1 MTDEMTANGNSA
13 DSKLRAEPRAKSR
26 DETPAESP
34 AKPREEPR
42 AESPIDPAVDDAPKA
57 ADAPL
62 QAEPEP
68 DPEGRA
74 DAEKQQV
81 TFAVRIGKLRRKYP
95 FVASQDLAK
104 HTGRTVI
111 VDADYGL
118 DLGILGEQWPDEG
131 AKALGAIV
139 RLADS
144 DDFAQILRNADT
156 DAEARAVFVEAVAG
170 ESLQMKLVGIDHSY
184 ERTKITFYYHAE
196 GRVDFRQLVKALA
209 SKLRRRIEL
218 YQLNLRDQF
227 LFHPF
232 LGPCGREL
240 CCKAKPELFSQKV
253 PTRLAKQQKMSYNP
267 AKMAGMCGK
276 PRCCLRYEVDSYKE
290 FADFLGVKP
299 GRAFKRRA
307 DGLECKLVDWHMLT
321 DEVIVETGEEE
332 ELTFSLAEF
341 KRDFAPVAATG
352 SRRAK

>member
-1 MTDEMTANGNSA
+1 MTDEMTAGSSGAN
-13 DSKLRAEPRAKSR
+13 AEPRAEPC

-34 AKPREEPR
+34 AESREEPR
-42 AESPIDPAVDDAPKA
+42 AESPIDPAVDDAPEA

-62 QAEPEP
+62 LAESEP

-95 FVASQDLAK
+95 FVASQDLAQ
-104 HTGRTVI
+104 HAGRAVI

-118 DLGILGEQWPDEG
+118 DLGILGEPWQGDG

-144 DDFAQILRNADT
+144 DDFAQMLRNADT
-156 DAEARAVFVEAVAG
+156 DAEARAVFVEAVAQ
-170 ESLQMKLVGIDHSY
+170 ENLQMKLVGIDHSY

-209 SKLRRRIEL
+209 SRLRRRIEL

-267 AKMAGMCGK
+267 AKMAGMCGR

-299 GRAFKRRA
+299 GRPFKRRA
-307 DGLECKLVDWHMLT
+307 DGLECRLVDWRMLT

-332 ELTFSLAEF
+332 ELTFCLAEF
-341 KRDFAPVAATG
+341 KRDFSPVATTG
-352 SRRAK
+352 SRRPK

>member
-1 MTDEMTANGNSA
+1 MTDEITANGNSA
-13 DSKLRAEPRAKSR
+13 DTRPRAEPR
-26 DETPAESP
+26 DETPPEPPSKP
-34 AKPREEPR
+34 FVDEAKETP
-42 AESPIDPAVDDAPKA
+42 PKA
-57 ADAPL
+57 DAST
-62 QAEPEP
+62 AT
-68 DPEGRA
+68 
-74 DAEKQQV
+74 QQV
-81 TFAVRIGKLRRKYP
+81 TYAVRIGKLRRKYP
-95 FVASQDLAK
+95 FVAPKDLAG
-104 HTGRTVI
+104 HAGRAVI

-118 DLGILGEQWPDEG
+118 DLGVLGELWQDDG
-131 AKALGAIV
+131 VKALGAIV
-139 RLADS
+139 RLADA
-144 DDFAQILRNADT
+144 DDLAQAMRNSET
-156 DAEARAVFVEAVAG
+156 DPECRAVFNEAVAG
-170 ESLQMKLVGIDHSY
+170 EKLQMKLVGIDHSY

-196 GRVDFRQLVKALA
+196 GRVDFRQLVKTLA

-253 PTRLAKQQKMSYNP
+253 PTRLAKQQKLSYNP

-299 GRAFKRRA
+299 GRPFKRRA
-307 DGLECKLVDWHMLT
+307 DGLECRLVDWNMLT
-321 DEVIVETGEEE
+321 DKVIVETGEED

-341 KRDFAPVAATG
+341 KRDFAPATATG
-352 SRRAK
+352 SRRSK

>member
-1 MTDEMTANGNSA
+1 MTDATTSNGDSA
-13 DSKLRAEPRAKSR
+13 DSRPDAEPCAEPR
-26 DETPAESP
+26 
-34 AKPREEPR
+34 
-42 AESPIDPAVDDAPKA
+42 DDAPAEPPAEPA
-57 ADAPL
+57 ADEA
-62 QAEPEP
+62 AETQPE
-68 DPEGRA
+68 A
-74 DAEKQQV
+74 DAVADAQQV

-95 FVASQDLAK
+95 FAAPQDFAQ
-104 HTGRTVI
+104 HAGRAVI

-118 DLGILGEQWPDEG
+118 DMGILSEPWQGD
-131 AKALGAIV
+131 AVKDLGAVV
-139 RLADS
+139 RPADAE
-144 DDFAQILRNADT
+144 DFAQAMRNAQS
-156 DAEARAVFVEAVAG
+156 DAECRAIFDEAVAA
-170 ESLQMKLVGIDHSY
+170 EKLDMRLVGIDHSH
-184 ERTKITFYYHAE
+184 ERTKVTFYYHAE
-196 GRVDFRQLVKALA
+196 GRVDFRQLVKTLA

-240 CCKAKPELFSQKV
+240 CCKAKPEIFSQKV

-299 GRAFKRRA
+299 GRAFRRHT
-307 DGLECKLVDWHMLT
+307 DGLECRLVDWNMVT
-321 DEVIVETGEEE
+321 DEVIVETAGEE

-341 KRDFAPVAATG
+341 KRDFAPAPTSG
-352 SRRAK
+352 SKRAK

>member
-1 MTDEMTANGNSA
+1 MTDEITANGNSA
-13 DSKLRAEPRAKSR
+13 DSKPHVEPRAESR
-26 DETPAESP
+26 DETPAEP
-34 AKPREEPR
+34 PVEPIADEAEETP
-42 AESPIDPAVDDAPKA
+42 PKA
-57 ADAPL
+57 GAN
-62 QAEPEP
+62 AETQ
-68 DPEGRA
+68 R
-74 DAEKQQV
+74 V
-81 TFAVRIGKLRRKYP
+81 TFAVQIGKLRRRYP
-95 FVASQDLAK
+95 FAASQHFAQ
-104 HTGRTVI
+104 HAGRAVI
-111 VDADYGL
+111 VDSDYGL
-118 DLGILGEQWPDEG
+118 DMGVLSEPWQGDG

-139 RLADS
+139 RLADA
-144 DDFAQILRNADT
+144 DDFAQALRNAET
-156 DAEARAVFVEAVAG
+156 DAECRAAFNEAVAN
-170 ESLQMKLVGIDHSY
+170 ENLQMKLVGIDHSY

-196 GRVDFRQLVKALA
+196 GRVDFRLLVKVLA

-253 PTRLAKQQKMSYNP
+253 PTRLAKQQKLSYNP

-290 FADFLGVKP
+290 FADFLGVRP

-307 DGLECKLVDWHMLT
+307 DGLECRLVDWNMLT
-321 DEVIVETGEEE
+321 DEIIVETGEEE
-332 ELTFSLAEF
+332 ELTFGLAEF

-352 SRRAK
+352 SKSSK

>member
-1 MTDEMTANGNSA
+1 MTDEITANGNSA
-13 DSKLRAEPRAKSR
+13 DSKPHVEPRAEPCG
-26 DETPAESP
+26 ETPAEP
-34 AKPREEPR
+34 PVEPFTDEAEETP
-42 AESPIDPAVDDAPKA
+42 PKA
-57 ADAPL
+57 DAN
-62 QAEPEP
+62 AET
-68 DPEGRA
+68 R
-74 DAEKQQV
+74 QV
-81 TFAVRIGKLRRKYP
+81 TFAVQIGKLRRSYP
-95 FVASQDLAK
+95 FAASQDFAQ
-104 HTGRTVI
+104 HAGRAVI

-118 DLGILGEQWPDEG
+118 DMGVLSEPWQGDG

-139 RLADS
+139 RLADA
-144 DDFAQILRNADT
+144 DDFAQTLRNAET
-156 DAEARAVFVEAVAG
+156 DAECRAAFNEAVAG
-170 ESLQMKLVGIDHSY
+170 ETLQMKIVGVDHSY

-253 PTRLAKQQKMSYNP
+253 PTRLAKQQKLSYNP

-276 PRCCLRYEVDSYKE
+276 PRCCLRYEVESYKE
-290 FADFLGVKP
+290 FADFLGVRP
-299 GRAFKRRA
+299 GRAFKRRS
-307 DGLECKLVDWHMLT
+307 DGRECKLVDWHMLT
-321 DEVIVETGEEE
+321 DEVIVETREEE

-341 KRDFAPVAATG
+341 KRDFAPVTATG
-352 SRRAK
+352 SKPSK

>member
-1 MTDEMTANGNSA
+1 VTRRKRHNDMTDEVAANNSGA
-13 DSKLRAEPRAKSR
+13 NSITRDEPH
-26 DETPAESP
+26 DETPVKPLEETHDETPTEPPAEP
-34 AKPREEPR
+34 VADEAEETP
-42 AESPIDPAVDDAPKA
+42 PKA
-57 ADAPL
+57 DAN
-62 QAEPEP
+62 A
-68 DPEGRA
+68 
-74 DAEKQQV
+74 KVQQV
-81 TFAVRIGKLRRKYP
+81 TFAVQIGKLRRKYP
-95 FVASQDLAK
+95 FAASQDIAQ
-104 HTGRTVI
+104 HTGRAVI

-118 DLGILGEQWPDEG
+118 DMGVLCEPWQGDG

-139 RLADS
+139 RLADV
-144 DDFAQILRNADT
+144 DDFAQTLSNAES
-156 DAEARAVFVEAVAG
+156 DAECRAAFNEAVAG
-170 ESLQMKLVGIDHSY
+170 ENLQMKLVGVDHSY

-253 PTRLAKQQKMSYNP
+253 PTRLAKQQKLSYNP

-276 PRCCLRYEVDSYKE
+276 PRCCLRYEIDSYKE
-290 FADFLGVKP
+290 FADFLGVRP

-307 DGLECKLVDWHMLT
+307 DELECRLVDWNMLT
-321 DEVIVETGEEE
+321 DEIIVETGEEE
-332 ELTFSLAEF
+332 ELRFGLAEF
-341 KRDFAPVAATG
+341 KRDFAPVATTG
-352 SRRAK
+352 SKRSK